1 MPLPGNKFAFR
12 ELVGFPWG
20 SVMTVRDEER
30 PVIYGA
36 PPRPPYREEIQSFIG
51 AELRAQYTVSQEL
64 PYRLLI
70 VLMQL
75 KELDRKDVLRSG
87 HERPMRRAGPRRRS

>member
-1 MPLPGNKFAFR
+1 
-12 ELVGFPWG
+12 
-20 SVMTVRDEER
+20 MTAQHEQR
-30 PVIYGA
+30 PVIYGV
-36 PPRPPYREEIQSFIG
+36 PLYREEIQSTIG
-51 AELRAQYTVSQEL
+51 EELRALYTVPQAL

-87 HERPMRRAGPRRRS
+87 QERPMRRAEPCRQS